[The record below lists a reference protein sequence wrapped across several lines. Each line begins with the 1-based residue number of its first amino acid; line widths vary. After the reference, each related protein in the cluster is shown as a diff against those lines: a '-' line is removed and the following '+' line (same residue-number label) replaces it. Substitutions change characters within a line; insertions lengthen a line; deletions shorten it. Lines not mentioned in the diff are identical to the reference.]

1 MSLIIILICI
11 AVQRYLDPS
20 FFRKENWLARYAQ
33 GLNNLFYK
41 IHLKNSVWNILFL
54 ILPIVIVVAAISY
67 LLYDHFYNLFYFIFN
82 IFILFLC
89 LDARNMHRQLSPY
102 FVAHENNDHQ
112 SIYHYATEFMGCSP
126 SEDRVN
132 LIREVTRT
140 IFVKAELYVFS
151 VLFWYILLGPTGAV
165 LYALLRYLA
174 NSAVYKAASEYLLAL
189 MDYIPVRLTALAYAL
204 VGHFAF
210 CLSHCKQ
217 LFLSGIRSTRELT
230 WAAGIAA
237 LELEPSDVSLADIE
251 ENKLAL
257 DLVDRAIVLWLLVI
271 ALLTIAAWM

>member
-11 AVQRYLDPS
+11 AVQRYLAPNL
-20 FFRKENWLARYAQ
+20 FRNETWLAHYAG
-33 GLNNLFYK
+33 GLNNLCYK
-41 IHLKNSVWNILFL
+41 LHLKNSVWSLLLF
-54 ILPIVIVVAAISY
+54 ILPIVLVVATISY
-67 LLYDHFYNLFYFIFN
+67 LLYDLFYNLFYFVFSIC
-82 IFILFLC
+82 ILFLC

-102 FVAHENNDHQ
+102 FVAHEHNDQ
-112 SIYHYATEFMGCSP
+112 QTIDHYATEFIGRPP

-132 LIREVTRT
+132 GIREVTRT
-140 IFVKAELYVFS
+140 IFIKAELYVFS

-165 LYALLRYLA
+165 LYALLRYLT
-174 NSAVYKAASEYLLAL
+174 NSAAYRAVAEFLLAL

-217 LFLSGIRSTRELT
+217 LFLAGIRSTRELA
-230 WAAGIAA
+230 WASGLAA
-237 LELEPSDVSLADIE
+237 LELEPSDVSLADVE

-271 ALLTIAAWM
+271 ALLTITAWM